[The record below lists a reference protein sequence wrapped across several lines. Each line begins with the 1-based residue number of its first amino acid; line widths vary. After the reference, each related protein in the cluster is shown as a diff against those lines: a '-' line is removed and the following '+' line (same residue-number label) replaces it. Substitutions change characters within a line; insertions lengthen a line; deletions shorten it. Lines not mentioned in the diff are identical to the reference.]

1 MNKIVALEAQRWI
14 ENARRG
20 DEAAFA
26 QLTRAHYSQV
36 WRFLFKWVKNRDD
49 AEELAQETFLAAWRS
64 LPKFR
69 SDSKFSTWLLGIAL
83 NLARNHHNR
92 SPARNR
98 EVELDEAAHMET
110 PASPG
115 SDPQVQY
122 EMSAALQALDRAI
135 GRLPDDMREVMML
148 IKVEGLSLEEVSGML
163 ALPIGTVKSRLSRG
177 KERLL
182 EDMVMY
188 L

>member
-14 ENARRG
+14 ENARQG

-92 SPARNR
+92 SPSRNR
-98 EVELDEAAHMET
+98 EVELDEAAHLET

-115 SDPQVQY
+115 SDPQLQY
-122 EMSAALQALDRAI
+122 EMSAAMRALDRAI
-135 GRLPDDMREVMML
+135 GGLPDDMREIMVL
-148 IKVEGLSLEEVSGML
+148 IKVEGMSLEEVSSL
-163 ALPIGTVKSRLSRG
+163 LSLPIGTVKSRLSRG
-177 KERLL
+177 KEKLT
-182 EDMVMY
+182 EEMYMY

>member
-14 ENARRG
+14 ENARKG
-20 DEAAFA
+20 DEVAFA
-26 QLTRAHYSQV
+26 NLTKAHYAQV

-64 LPKFR
+64 LPHFR

-98 EVELDEAAHMET
+98 EVELDEAAHLDT

-115 SDPQVQY
+115 SDPQVHF
-122 EMSAALQALDRAI
+122 EHMATIRALDRAI
-135 GRLPDDMREVMML
+135 NRLPADMREIMLL
-148 IKVEGLSLEEVSGML
+148 IKVEGLSMEEVASML
-163 ALPIGTVKSRLSRG
+163 SLPLGTVKSRLSRG
-177 KERLL
+177 KEKLT
-182 EDMVMY
+182 EDMRVY

>member
-1 MNKIVALEAQRWI
+1 MTKIIALEAQRWL
-14 ENARRG
+14 ENACKG
-20 DEAAFA
+20 DEAAFSL
-26 QLTRAHYSQV
+26 LTKAHYAQV

-92 SPARNR
+92 SASRTR
-98 EVELDEAAHMET
+98 EVELDEAAHLET

-115 SDPQVQY
+115 SDPQVQF
-122 EMSAALQALDRAI
+122 ELTARIRALDRAI
-135 GRLPDDMREVMML
+135 ARLPEDMREIMLL
-148 IKVEGLSLEEVSGML
+148 IKVEGLSMEQAASML
-163 ALPIGTVKSRLSRG
+163 NLPLGTVKSRLSRG
-177 KERLL
+177 KEKLL
-182 EDMVMY
+182 EEMRHH